1 MTSSKNPTNDNS
13 YFDAVLVGAGIM
25 SSTLALLI
33 SEVLP
38 DIKFLIIE
46 KLNAPG
52 SESTG
57 AFNNA
62 GTGHAANCELNYTPL
77 DEKGNLKIDKALS
90 INRSFETSMS
100 LWASLYEAGK
110 IDIKKFLKFI
120 PHISFVSGQDN
131 ISFLKKRFQKMT
143 ENPEFIDMEF
153 STSFDE
159 ISSWAP
165 LITKDRNPSTQI
177 AATRIGR
184 GTDINFEALT
194 KEYLSLVS
202 LNKNVEIRYKTE
214 LIDLKKIDKKQW
226 ELEISSEGRKTS
238 IRTGYVFLGA
248 GGKTINYLQKSKIP
262 EAKSYGGFPVSGK
275 WLICEKKDLT
285 EKHNSKVYGKADI
298 GSPPMSVPHLDTRWI
313 DNKKLLLYGP
323 FAGFTTKFLKQSS
336 YFDLFSSIKK
346 NNIFSMLDVGFKNN
360 DLINY
365 LISQSLKNHNSRV
378 ENLKNMMPS
387 ANPSDWYLKN
397 AGQRVQI
404 IKKTEGGGSL
414 KFGTEIVNSSDGSLS
429 ALLGASPGASTA
441 VSIMVEVLEKSVLF
455 LNDKHN
461 LQKKINDLIYP
472 ELSVSENYS
481 TFIKEIKKTEGG
493 GSLKFGTEIVNS
505 SDGSLSALLGASPGA
520 STAVSI
526 MVEVLEKSVLFLNDK
541 HNLKK
546 KINDLIYPERSA
558 SEKNSTF
565 IKEIKKRNNSIFGF
579 HP

>member
-1 MTSSKNPTNDNS
+1 MTSSKNPSNDNS

-77 DEKGNLKIDKALS
+77 DEKGNIKIDKALS

-165 LITKDRNPSTQI
+165 LITKDRNPFTQI

-194 KEYLSLVS
+194 KEYLSLLS

-214 LIDLKKIDKKQW
+214 LVDLKKIDKKQW

-346 NNIFSMLDVGFKNN
+346 NNIFSMLDVGFKNK

-378 ENLKNMMPS
+378 KNLKNMMPS

-472 ELSVSENYS
+472 ELSDFENKS
-481 TFIKEIKKTEGG
+481 T
-493 GSLKFGTEIVNS
+493 L
-505 SDGSLSALLGASPGA
+505 
-520 STAVSI
+520 
-526 MVEVLEKSVLFLNDK
+526 
-541 HNLKK
+541 
-546 KINDLIYPERSA
+546 
-558 SEKNSTF
+558 